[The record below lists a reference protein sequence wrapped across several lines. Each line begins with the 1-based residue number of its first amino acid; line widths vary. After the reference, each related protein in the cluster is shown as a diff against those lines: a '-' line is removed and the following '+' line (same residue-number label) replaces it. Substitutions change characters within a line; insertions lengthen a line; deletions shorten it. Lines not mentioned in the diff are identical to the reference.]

1 MKRLFVYFFL
11 FINLGLLN
19 MAFAQSNSITLPFE
33 CGFEDSLEITHWKLN
48 HGPNASKCQDQ
59 WMVGNL
65 DFNGGLKSMYISCD
79 TGKTTHYGASPN
91 VIVAYRSF
99 KIDSIPGG
107 KCGVDVSFD
116 WKCAG
121 EIGSTTLGFILV
133 AANRMPLRNL
143 EANATSGALSNY
155 LSKTDATLFGSTSE
169 WQNWTSP
176 ANKYMLKENTEY
188 LMVFVWQNSNK
199 NPDKEFPL
207 AACVDNIQI
216 AVSNCQRPKDLVLS
230 SSNDTVVVEWSG
242 TSFEYEVQYR
252 LPGRRWY
259 AINNIQS
266 HVRQENKLVLTG
278 MDQGIYD
285 VRVRGKCDGDYSV
298 WISDNVTCFIPSS
311 LCINYV
317 DLDREGVTCM
327 SGVWPNSA
335 TITTNT
341 FLGQTGLG
349 DTGAGPISYGEVSSL
364 SRHTVNW
371 RQGIFDARTDN
382 KLRTIPDDGS
392 MASVRLG
399 NWEVGNENEAI
410 IFDYEVDTTR
420 AKIVLLKYAIVLQA
434 PGHGEIE
441 DPYFKLEILDSYD
454 KPIGGKCGDF
464 DFTPEN
470 KNIKWNQEGE
480 FVWKDWS
487 AMGVNVSDYHEEII
501 RIRLETRDCLRSG
514 HGGYAYFTLDCID
527 AAIKS
532 SSCGGSTS
540 VEMEAPEG
548 FRYIWTKRGEP
559 DNVLS
564 TERIFEVPSNDTA
577 TYDCQVEYLDTEG
590 CGFNLHTA
598 IIPRYPYAD
607 FDYEIKP
614 EDCLNKVIFKSKSG
628 VRTKVDGEYVEYDEE
643 LETFYWTID
652 GKDWYAMDDTIEY
665 IAPNEGETIKMNLE
679 VALANGTCTADTT
692 FEIVIPAIHEHL
704 DTLHENLC
712 FGEFRLFNK
721 EYLAKSGVYTEVLK
735 NIWGCDSVTV
745 LDLTVLPEVEDT
757 HLFDTIC
764 KSDVY
769 TFVDQKL
776 TEPGV
781 YEKMLK
787 TKFNGCDS
795 VVILHLES
803 VLPLNVSIDEE
814 YRYLCA
820 DDKSFEVEYKLT
832 GESRDFEKYSILFDS
847 FAEQN
852 GFADLND
859 LPVNNSGLITVVI
872 PDGCR
877 PNNYTATIFVE
888 DTTGVCGDVSIP
900 INFDVYYSSSLMQA
914 KFDNT
919 LTVYDAEHNG
929 GYTFVDNKYRWYKN
943 NELLPNDSSSYI
955 YLGDDEFAAS
965 DCYYLEVTRK
975 DDGVV
980 MRSCEICPGGGTAVE
995 DVFDRKDFLP
1005 ITLFEKG
1012 QRIVIENLNEGVVG
1026 IYTLTGQLLD
1036 MYNITADN
1044 SSVVAPSKSGTYI
1057 LRVVAPDY
1065 SISYKIQVR

>member
-1 MKRLFVYFFL
+1 MKKLFVYILFFFSFSIFNLL
-11 FINLGLLN
+11 FSQN
-19 MAFAQSNSITLPFE
+19 ITLPFE
-33 CGFEDSLEITHWKLN
+33 CGFEDSIEVSKWHLN
-48 HGPNASKCQDQ
+48 YGPNAPKCQDQ

-79 TGKTTHYGASPN
+79 TGKTTYYGAKPN

-99 KIDSIPGG
+99 KLDSVPGG

-121 EIGSTTLGFILV
+121 EVGSTTLGFILV
-133 AANRMPLRNL
+133 AANRMPLKNL
-143 EANATSGALSNY
+143 EANASSGALSNY
-155 LSKTDATLFGSTSE
+155 LSKVDATLYGSTSE

-176 ANKYMLKENTEY
+176 TNKYMLKENTEY
-188 LMVFVWQNSNK
+188 LMIFIWQNSNK

-216 AVSNCQRPKDLVLS
+216 AVSNCQRPKDLVVT
-230 SSNDTVVVEWSG
+230 SSNDTIVVEWSG

-259 AINNIQS
+259 AINNIAS
-266 HVRQENKLVLTG
+266 DVRQENRLVLTG

-327 SGVWPNSA
+327 SGVWPNSS

-349 DTGAGPISYGEVSSL
+349 NTGAGPISYGEVSSL

-410 IFDYEVDTTR
+410 IFDYEVDTAK
-420 AKIVLLKYAIVLQA
+420 AKIILLKYAIVLQA

-441 DPYFKLEILDSYD
+441 DPYFKLEILDAYD

-487 AMGVNVSDYHEEII
+487 AMGVNVTDYHEEII

-532 SSCGGSTS
+532 SSCGDKTS

-559 DNVLS
+559 SNVLS

-598 IIPRYPYAD
+598 IIPRYPYSD
-607 FDYEIKP
+607 FEWEWKP
-614 EDCLNKVIFKSKSG
+614 ENCQNKLILKSKGG
-628 VRTKVDGEYVEYDEE
+628 VRTKVDGKYVEYDEE
-643 LETFYWTID
+643 LDLFYWTID
-652 GKDWYAMDDTIEY
+652 GKDWFAMDDTVEY
-665 IAPNEGETIKMNLE
+665 IAVNEGETIKLNLE
-679 VALANGTCTADTT
+679 VGVASGTCTADTT
-692 FEIVIPAIHEHL
+692 IEIVIPAIHEHL
-704 DTLHENLC
+704 DTLREELC
-712 FGEFRLFNK
+712 FGEFRVFNK
-721 EYLAKSGVYTEVLK
+721 EYLAKTGVYTEVLS
-735 NIWGCDSVTV
+735 NRWGCDSVTV
-745 LDLTVLPEVEDT
+745 LDLTVLPKIEDN
-757 HLFDTIC
+757 HVYDTIC
-764 KSDVY
+764 STETYD
-769 TFVDQKL
+769 FVGDKL
-776 TEPGV
+776 SESGV
-781 YEKMLK
+781 YVKFLK
-787 TKFNGCDS
+787 SSKGCDS
-795 VVILHLES
+795 VVILHLN
-803 VLPLNVSIDEE
+803 VLTPLGVSIDEE
-814 YRYLCA
+814 YRSICA
-820 DDKSFEVEYKLT
+820 D
-832 GESRDFEKYSILFDS
+832 ESGINIDFNLDNSLRIPIDFSVDFDTIANKYGFVDQ
-847 FAEQN
+847 QN
-852 GFADLND
+852 LSMADAGGGFNIS
-859 LPVNNSGLITVVI
+859 LPN
-872 PDGCR
+872 GCR
-877 PNNYTATIFVE
+877 PNTYTATFLFR
-888 DTTGVCGDVSIP
+888 DTAGVCGDVLIP
-900 INFDVYYSSSLMQA
+900 VEFDVYYSSSLMET
-914 KFDNT
+914 KFDN
-919 LTVYDAEHNG
+919 LITVLSSGENG
-929 GYTFVDNKYRWYKN
+929 GYEFVNGEYSWYKN
-943 NELLPNDSSSYI
+943 GELVEGKNEAFL
-955 YLGDDEFAAS
+955 YLGDGVQFAEG
-965 DCYYLEVTRK
+965 DCYYLVVKRV

-980 MRSCEICPGGGTAVE
+980 MQSCEICPTTTPVE
-995 DVFDRKDFLP
+995 DVLIPNDILP
-1005 ITLFEKG
+1005 ITLFDKN
-1012 QRIVIENLNEGVVG
+1012 QSIVIDNLTEGYAYLYSV
-1026 IYTLTGQLLD
+1026 TGQLISN
-1036 MYNITADN
+1036 YKITSDE
-1044 SSVVAPSKSGTYI
+1044 SMIEAPSNSGTYI
-1057 LRVVAPDY
+1057 LRVVTDDY
-1065 SISYKIQVR
+1065 SISYKIRVR